1 MKEPVRSARFSAQ
14 TTDRQPIRVVV
25 FEATRMGAELLS
37 RALES
42 SRLGIT
48 VVPTPAMHH
57 GEVKRVD
64 ADVAL
69 ISANLKDRP
78 LAGFALLKQLLK
90 QDPNLRCIMLLDS
103 DEKDLIV
110 EAFRSGALGIC
121 ERDQP
126 YKQLCKCV
134 YSVHRGQIWAN
145 SQQLRYVLEAL
156 VAGMPTRITDAQ
168 GKVLLTP
175 REEQIA
181 SLVAEGLKNRE
192 VADHLKLSEHT
203 VKNHLFNI
211 FERLGISS
219 RAELILYLFSHKNSA
234 PQINTSALGM
244 EAC

>member
-1 MKEPVRSARFSAQ
+1 
-14 TTDRQPIRVVV
+14 
-25 FEATRMGAELLS
+25 MGGELLS

-48 VVPTPAMHH
+48 VIQPPADFTTAAAEPT
-57 GEVKRVD
+57 KVD

-69 ISANLKDRP
+69 ISANLKEQP
-78 LAGFALLKQLLK
+78 LAGFALLKQLLRGN
-90 QDPNLRCIMLLDS
+90 PFLRCIMLLDS
-103 DEKDLIV
+103 GEKELVV
-110 EAFRSGALGIC
+110 EAFRSGALGVC
-121 ERDQP
+121 EREQP

-145 SQQLRYVLEAL
+145 SQQLRYVLQAL
-156 VAGMPTRITDAQ
+156 VAGMPTRITDTR
-168 GKVLLTP
+168 GKVLLTR

-192 VADHLKLSEHT
+192 VADQLNLSEHT

-219 RAELILYLFSHKNSA
+219 RAELILYLFSQKSSLPPLDEA
-234 PQINTSALGM
+234 ALSM
-244 EAC
+244 EAY

>member
-1 MKEPVRSARFSAQ
+1 
-14 TTDRQPIRVVV
+14 
-25 FEATRMGAELLS
+25 MGAELLS

-48 VVPTPAMHH
+48 VVPPPATT
-57 GEVKRVD
+57 GEPRKVN

-69 ISANLKDRP
+69 ISANLKEQPR
-78 LAGFALLKQLLK
+78 AGFALLKQLLK
-90 QDPNLRCIMLLDS
+90 DNPSLRCIMLLDS
-103 DEKDLIV
+103 GEKGLIV
-110 EAFRSGALGIC
+110 EAFQSGALGVY
-121 ERDQP
+121 EREQP
-126 YKQLCKCV
+126 YMQLCKCV

-145 SQQLRYVLEAL
+145 SQQLRYILEAL

-168 GKVLLTP
+168 GKVLLTR

-192 VADHLKLSEHT
+192 VADQLKLSEHT

-219 RAELILYLFSHKNSA
+219 RAELILYLFSHKN
-234 PQINTSALGM
+234 PGGRFDEQTQDLQ
-244 EAC
+244 AC

>member
-1 MKEPVRSARFSAQ
+1 
-14 TTDRQPIRVVV
+14 
-25 FEATRMGAELLS
+25 MGAELLS

-48 VVPTPAMHH
+48 VVAPPVTLTATTEPKKVA
-57 GEVKRVD
+57 

-69 ISANLKDRP
+69 ISANLRDRP

-90 QDPNLRCIMLLDS
+90 VNPFLRCIMLLDS
-103 DEKDLIV
+103 DEKDLVV
-110 EAFRSGALGIC
+110 EAFRSGAMGVC
-121 ERDQP
+121 EREQP

-134 YSVHRGQIWAN
+134 DSVHRGQIWAN

-168 GKVLLTP
+168 GKLLLTR

-192 VADHLKLSEHT
+192 VAEQLKLSEHT
-203 VKNHLFNI
+203 VKNHLFHI

-234 PQINTSALGM
+234 FQFDEPMLDAAAS
-244 EAC
+244 